1 MTTEPSK
8 LFNLD
13 VNVVPPAKPPTLLD
27 LSGLTFVPSSP
38 NYSYTPPP
46 FCSLLAGEAREKG
59 RCDNGTNVVALG
71 GDCLQSPCTSNRHP
85 TVPQSS
91 FTPINLDNPE
101 LASINAN
108 VSKPPA
114 KKPARK
120 KPSNTNPPPVL
131 TQSTGNPAIM
141 VANLGQEHDI
151 NAEPDPGSIH
161 DFEIKEDL
169 FTPAELALNP
179 LVDVFVK
186 GSKITNDELV
196 KYYIIKY
203 RIMEY
208 KCTSKSC
215 PMKGAIWRRRPAYL
229 ILCRKNNRQNDL
241 SITNLSLICP
251 NCYVQDKGSE
261 LFNNFRTKNGKK
273 CISCAYPVKD
283 GFELCFVCTEK
294 MKKIGALKSTDD
306 YAELTVRTI
315 QNPGLELPYADI
327 NTYTHISNKANE
339 YVPSTRATLADIDK
353 EFAELGV
360 GFSLSSSSKSTGNPA
375 VNNGI
380 GIDIDAELAKYK
392 EAIETDIDSITPG
405 GSTSKKSKSTPSSV
419 IHYTKHRAGQTGSN
433 SQSKLNLAVTQELL
447 DALADI

>member
-1 MTTEPSK
+1 LRQNGIVGITMTTEPSK

-27 LSGLTFVPSSP
+27 LSGLTFAP
-38 NYSYTPPP
+38 
-46 FCSLLAGEAREKG
+46 L
-59 RCDNGTNVVALG
+59 
-71 GDCLQSPCTSNRHP
+71 SN
-85 TVPQSS
+85 
-91 FTPINLDNPE
+91 FTPINQDNPE
-101 LASINAN
+101 LASINAS

-120 KPSNTNPPPVL
+120 KPTNTNPPPVL

-161 DFEIKEDL
+161 DFEIKEAL

-179 LVDVFVK
+179 LIDVFVK

-203 RIMEY
+203 RIAEY

-273 CISCAYPVKD
+273 CINCAYPVKD

-315 QNPGLELPYADI
+315 QNPVSTVPYADI

-360 GFSLSSSSKSTGNPA
+360 GFSLSSSNPS

-405 GSTSKKSKSTPSSV
+405 GSISKKSKSTPSST
-419 IHYTKHRAGQTGSN
+419 IHYTKHKSTGLTTGSN
-433 SQSKLNLAVTQELL
+433 TQSKLNLAVTQELL

>member
-1 MTTEPSK
+1 MDEHSK

-13 VNVVPPAKPPTLLD
+13 VNLLDVKPPTILD
-27 LSGLTFVPSSP
+27 LSGLTFAP
-38 NYSYTPPP
+38 
-46 FCSLLAGEAREKG
+46 L
-59 RCDNGTNVVALG
+59 
-71 GDCLQSPCTSNRHP
+71 
-85 TVPQSS
+85 SS

-108 VSKPPA
+108 ANSTKSIT
-114 KKPARK
+114 K
-120 KPSNTNPPPVL
+120 KPSTPRKSKKTAPANLQSVLLTTSTSNP
-131 TQSTGNPAIM
+131 GIM
-141 VANLGQEHDI
+141 IADLGQEHDI

-161 DFEIKEDL
+161 DFEIKESL

-179 LVDVFVK
+179 LTDVFVK
-186 GSKITNDELV
+186 GSKLTNDELV

-203 RIMEY
+203 RIAEY
-208 KCTSKSC
+208 KCASKNC

-229 ILCRKNNRQNDL
+229 ILSRKNNRQNDL

-251 NCYVQDKGSE
+251 NCFVQDKGFE
-261 LFNNFRTKNGKK
+261 LFNNFRNKNAKK
-273 CISCAYPVKD
+273 CISCTYPVKD
-283 GFELCFVCTEK
+283 GYELCYVCTEK

-315 QNPGLELPYADI
+315 QNPGLEMPYNDI
-327 NTYTHISNKANE
+327 NTYAHMSNKANE

-360 GFSLSSSSKSTGNPA
+360 GFSLSSSNPA

-392 EAIETDIDSITPG
+392 EAIETDIDSITAS
-405 GSTSKKSKSTPSSV
+405 GSISNIKPSKLTPSST
-419 IHYTKHRAGQTGSN
+419 IHYTKHKSTGLPTGSN